1 MNGTHEIL
9 DARVADWR
17 GDPSVT
23 RAGTSRLRTSW
34 DRRFRPRLFTRR
46 LTCPFPLTVSTVSSS
61 TAPAKPRRR
70 CKRGLVLFRCEKE
83 ATRCK
88 RSHDVAPLDAPHC
101 KRSHDVAPLDAPHCK
116 RSHDVAPLDAPR
128 CKRSHDV
135 APLDAPPFTK
145 KSRRCK
151 RSHDVAPL
159 DAPRCKR
166 SHDAPPLAAPLVVL
180 VLGEGDSAP
189 VGALRA
195 GQLFQYRAFIRPSY
209 ATRFSFI
216 AVCL

>member
-101 KRSHDVAPLDAPHCK
+101 KRSHDVAPLDAP
-116 RSHDVAPLDAPR
+116 
-128 CKRSHDV
+128 
-135 APLDAPPFTK
+135 
-145 KSRRCK
+145 
-151 RSHDVAPL
+151 
-159 DAPRCKR
+159 RCKR

>member
-116 RSHDVAPLDAPR
+116 RSHDVAPLDAP
-128 CKRSHDV
+128 
-135 APLDAPPFTK
+135 PFTK

>member
-83 ATRCK
+83 ATR
-88 RSHDVAPLDAPHC
+88 C